1 MGFLVPKAPSVPPPP
16 PAAEPPT
23 VASGGVSAESAMA
36 QARARN
42 AMGAGF
48 NGTEKTETAGGTGYG
63 LAAPTA
69 AQVLTGK

>member
-1 MGFLVPKAPSVPPPP
+1 MGFLTPRAPSVPPPP

-36 QARARN
+36 QARSRN

-48 NGTEKTETAGGTGYG
+48 NGTELTGTAGNTGFG
-63 LAAPTA
+63 SPATTA
-69 AQVLTGK
+69 AQALTGR

>member
-1 MGFLVPKAPSVPPPP
+1 MGFLVPKPPSVPPPP

-48 NGTEKTETAGGTGYG
+48 NGTELTGQPGSTEFGAPP
-63 LAAPTA
+63 PTA
-69 AQVLTGK
+69 AQALSGK